1 MRSVEPGRLK
11 AAVIGCGRFAIR
23 EHIPA
28 LRSIGEVEL
37 YAFGSRSGEKA
48 KAARDASGN
57 PAARIYTDTA
67 ELLADREIDLVVVC
81 TPNATHAAIAIAA
94 LEHGKH
100 TLCEKPM
107 AVSSADCRRMVETAE
122 RSGRKLSIGFQNR
135 FRPEVQFL
143 HGLCR
148 GGRLGEIYHAKAHAV
163 RRRGVPTWGAFLS
176 KEIQG
181 GGPLI
186 DIGSHSIDL
195 ALWLMDNYEPAWVI
209 GKTYRKLAE
218 LGDGQNRW
226 GEWRVEDFTVED
238 SAFGFVLMA
247 NGATLAV
254 DAAWAL
260 NTSEEREASV
270 TLFGTRA
277 GADMKNGLILTGAW
291 EGAASSARPEF
302 PAAAGPEPSGDA
314 ARATPAYLQ
323 ARAFVDAI
331 LGDRD
336 PPVSPRQALVVA
348 QIVESLYESDRARR
362 PVRLAAGT
370 G

>member
-1 MRSVEPGRLK
+1 MSAAETGRLK
-11 AAVIGCGRFAIR
+11 AAIIGCGRFALR
-23 EHIPA
+23 QHIPA
-28 LRSIGEVEL
+28 LRSVSEVEL
-37 YAFGSRSGEKA
+37 YAFGSRSEAKA
-48 KAARDASGN
+48 RAARDASGN
-57 PAARIYTDTA
+57 PSARIYTDTA
-67 ELLADREIDLVVVC
+67 ELLADREIDLVLVC
-81 TPNATHAAIAIAA
+81 TPNETHAAITISA

-100 TLCEKPM
+100 VLCEKPM
-107 AVSSADCRRMVETAE
+107 AVSSADCRRMVDAAE

-143 HGLCR
+143 AGLCR
-148 GGRLGEIYHAKAHAV
+148 GGHLGEIYHAKAHAV

-209 GKTYRKLAE
+209 AKTYRKLAE
-218 LGDGQNRW
+218 LGDGENRW

-260 NTSEEREASV
+260 HTSEEREASV

-277 GADMKNGLILTGAW
+277 GADMKNGLILTGGW
-291 EGAASSARPEF
+291 EGATPSTQPDL
-302 PAAAGPEPSGDA
+302 PTDAGPGPSSDA
-314 ARATPAYLQ
+314 THPTPAYLQ

-331 LGDRD
+331 LEDRD

-348 QIVESLYESDRARR
+348 QIVESLYESDRAKR
-362 PVRLAAGT
+362 PVCLAADT